1 MQILTWT
8 SIGKKLT
15 TKTATQ
21 LENDQIAAIAGPEMP
36 MSLIPIYLALKT
48 VSNAVTAPAS
58 QIEESVTSQA
68 PALAGNERLQ
78 QITQEVARA
87 GGAELHN
94 ISAAVGG
101 MVAQEVIKVVT
112 KQYIPID
119 NTCIY
124 DGLESKC
131 QILRL

>member
-1 MQILTWT
+1 
-8 SIGKKLT
+8 
-15 TKTATQ
+15 
-21 LENDQIAAIAGPEMP
+21 

-48 VSNAVTAPAS
+48 VSNTVTAPAS
-58 QIEESVTSQA
+58 QIEEAVTSQA

-78 QITQEVARA
+78 QITQEVSRA